1 MEQVA
6 LARLVNDEIRTLAER
21 LEVPAE
27 EHVYSWVCACGCF
40 TIVTA
45 TLADYDASAGQI
57 FAAGHPSDPE
67 RAAATAAY
75 ERECDA
81 AAAVTGR
88 VDEKKRRELTSEL
101 ARQLERQ
108 VMADSGAT

>member
-40 TIVTA
+40 TIVHCTIA
-45 TLADYDASAGQI
+45 EYDANAGRV
-57 FAAGHPSDPE
+57 FAPGHPLGAE
-67 RAAATAAY
+67 RAKATTAFEHEPDQAALAA
-75 ERECDA
+75 RI
-81 AAAVTGR
+81 
-88 VDEKKRRELTSEL
+88 DESKRRELATDL
-101 ARQLERQ
+101 AKRLERQ
-108 VMADSGAT
+108 VMANDG

>member
-21 LEVPAE
+21 LKVPAE

-45 TLADYDASAGQI
+45 TLTDYDASAGQL
-57 FAAGHPSDPE
+57 FAAGHPSDAE

-75 ERECDA
+75 AHERD

-101 ARQLERQ
+101 VRQLERQ
-108 VMADSGAT
+108 VMADGGAT

>member
-40 TIVTA
+40 TIVMA
-45 TLADYDASAGQI
+45 TLADYGASGQV
-57 FAAGHPSDPE
+57 FAAGHPSDAE

-75 ERECDA
+75 EREPD

-108 VMADSGAT
+108 VMADSGAM